1 MQAPSLYLR
10 NISAAGPLYCLNLV
24 LIVHEDTWNC
34 AGENHLRMARQSQA
48 AGPGLP
54 GPAPQ
59 AAAART
65 GGTAS
70 TPVPRADI
78 PQPAQAPL
86 PDRRST
92 VTSLSA
98 GAAASAAA
106 LALAAH
112 ESLSA
117 EVPSEELEDASPSDV
132 MSSKAV
138 NLSRREAEVL
148 KRNGL
153 CQPFTEYQPS
163 KVILEST
170 LSLHLML

>member
-1 MQAPSLYLR
+1 MPKR
-10 NISAAGPLYCLNLV
+10 
-24 LIVHEDTWNC
+24 
-34 AGENHLRMARQSQA
+34 A

-70 TPVPRADI
+70 IPVPRADI

-86 PDRRST
+86 PDRR
-92 VTSLSA
+92 LSG
-98 GAAASAAA
+98 GAAAAAAA
-106 LALAAH
+106 LALAANA
-112 ESLSA
+112 SQSA
-117 EVPSEELEDASPSDV
+117 EVPSEELEDAASPSDV

-153 CQPFTEYQPS
+153 CKPFTEYQPS